1 MLGGK
6 TGADCTITA
15 AHHADTA
22 GILMTAGITDADALR
37 EKARRAGLLGLQ
49 FQQALD
55 GLLGILFDI
64 KFQ

>member
-6 TGADCTITA
+6 TGADCAITA
-15 AHHADTA
+15 AHHADTT
-22 GILMTAGITDADALR
+22 GILVTAGITDADALSK
-37 EKARRAGLLGLQ
+37 KARWAGLLGLQ